1 MLAGQLSVVDE
12 AELEAELEAI
22 MTGISA
28 AAPTSTSLDL
38 KQSQENVVDSVSKIP
53 SVPEVDPV
61 SKTPVPD
68 DTLVLPDVPITP
80 LLPLAPMNGI
90 DIVKTQTTAVSQ
102 PT

>member
-1 MLAGQLSVVDE
+1 MVDE

-22 MTGISA
+22 MTGIST
-28 AAPTSTSLDL
+28 AAPTSTSLYPQ
-38 KQSQENVVDSVSKIP
+38 QSQENVVDSVSKTP